1 MMGFLGRLRGFFGWV
16 LKVRYLEPTY
26 LGNQIS
32 RRWFHG
38 DLKQCLKRSNLWGVN
53 NFASTRWA
61 PRNYKFGYNTYIHG
75 LLVGG

>member
-53 NFASTRWA
+53 NFLRLQGGPLEIINSVITH
-61 PRNYKFGYNTYIHG
+61 IHG
-75 LLVGG
+75 L